1 MKRVSREAFFAVI
14 NKLDVHPTPQGSY
27 IKGRGYLTHW
37 KLRDGS
43 LVGVS
48 HGLIYELKDTL

>member
-14 NKLDVHPTPQGSY
+14 NKLDVHPSPRDPW

-37 KLRDGS
+37 KLRDGT

-48 HGLIYELKDTL
+48 HGLIYHLVSAS